1 MNTTKNTNNNTG
13 KKKDPNST
21 ARIIRNLDPKISKI
35 NPKVEVLCLAG
46 ILGSLAYLAMSW
58 SNIPLEVAISFDDA
72 GNVLE
77 YGSRNQVWAMVAIN
91 ILLYL
96 LLTFIT
102 TRPQAWNTFVTV
114 TRKNADAVY
123 KMLRRLIDQVK
134 IYTTVL
140 FTYMILT
147 FGTTSSSDRWM
158 IPALIS
164 LLLGSSLYSL
174 YSIYKLREKKN

>member
-1 MNTTKNTNNNTG
+1 MNTTKNTN
-13 KKKDPNST
+13 KDANST

-46 ILGSLAYLAMSW
+46 IFGSLAYLAMSW
-58 SNIPLEVAISFDDA
+58 SNIPLEVPISFDDA

-77 YGSRNQVWAMVAIN
+77 YGSRNQVWAMVGIN

-96 LLTFIT
+96 LLSFIT

-114 TRKNADAVY
+114 TRANADAVY

-147 FGTTSSSDRWM
+147 FGTSSSSDRWM

-174 YSIYKLREKKN
+174 YSIYKLRIKK